1 VEVAAAEQTVDIVI
15 VLMAGLVDMLQIM
28 ILGLEQPLVLLV
40 VILSLLVDI
49 GDVAAVAVMVG
60 LLLSMGLMVV
70 LARLLVA
77 VAVVVAHP
85 AVETV
90 TEEATVEPVVPA
102 WCY

>member
-49 GDVAAVAVMVG
+49 GDVVVVVVMVA
-60 LLLSMGLMVV
+60 LPKLMDLMVV
-70 LARLLVA
+70 LDRLLVVA
-77 VAVVVAHP
+77 VAV
-85 AVETV
+85 
-90 TEEATVEPVVPA
+90 EERHAA
-102 WCY
+102 A